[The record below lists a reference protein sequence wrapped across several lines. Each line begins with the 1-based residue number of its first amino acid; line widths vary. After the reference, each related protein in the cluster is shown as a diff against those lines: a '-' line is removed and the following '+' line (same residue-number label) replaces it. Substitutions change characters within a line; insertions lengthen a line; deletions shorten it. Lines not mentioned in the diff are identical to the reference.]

1 MILILMIGILSY
13 MKIFHVTE
21 EKSSYSVKG
30 K

>member
-1 MILILMIGILSY
+1 MIGILSY

-30 K
+30 KWYEK